1 MCGAQGHA
9 AAFQCFGKFR
19 KLFGTFPE
27 ILRKNLEDAACE

>member
-19 KLFGTFPE
+19 KLFGTE